1 MKVFIYIL
9 MLLSIILVVYNI
21 TVIDFQNPFGD
32 ESIISAITIL
42 AGLCAILILAI
53 LLTSKKIA
61 QTLKQKS

>member
-1 MKVFIYIL
+1 